1 MAGMSMLMGQS
12 RWMIMMERRWQGRLH
27 TKGSHPVSS
36 AVMSIGQPSIPTAH
50 LLCRCQSPKSPNQL
64 SPALFAATR
73 LCNACRCHHQHPAP
87 MAHPDLSARLAR
99 QGHLQKFLI
108 TLSCCRSRSY
118 TICRRS
124 SAQTSYS
131 CWSSILPAASCAESE
146 ILEICLVEK
155 VVTTSIFISAKTFV
169 MLCVRMWSLD
179 TFGWWIRS
187 GASNTLVV
195 TAKHQLTDYL
205 YRDAAVLPAIHPDS
219 CSAYANTHQFCPLP
233 GNYGKPQ
240 CINVVQLIIPSL
252 PATLHT
258 LFPPASLFASLLL

>member
-1 MAGMSMLMGQS
+1 MLMGQS

-50 LLCRCQSPKSPNQL
+50 LLSRCQSPKSPNQL

-73 LCNACRCHHQHPAP
+73 LCNACRGHHQYPAP

>member
-1 MAGMSMLMGQS
+1 
-12 RWMIMMERRWQGRLH
+12 
-27 TKGSHPVSS
+27 
-36 AVMSIGQPSIPTAH
+36 
-50 LLCRCQSPKSPNQL
+50 
-64 SPALFAATR
+64 
-73 LCNACRCHHQHPAP
+73 
-87 MAHPDLSARLAR
+87 
-99 QGHLQKFLI
+99 
-108 TLSCCRSRSY
+108 
-118 TICRRS
+118 
-124 SAQTSYS
+124 
-131 CWSSILPAASCAESE
+131 
-146 ILEICLVEK
+146 LEICLVEK